1 MRVIVFS
8 LLTLLLSGVAL
19 AQAWDGAE
27 VRSHPAT
34 FFAGVAAGIL
44 AHEAGHAAVAT
55 AYGFDVGLHNLSV
68 VYSGGVMSDSEHL
81 RIASAGIETQWIISE
96 CVLRGSEKQ
105 GEPLGAFKAGLV
117 VSELAVAAAYL
128 TFLKD
133 HEEGDLVGMSQA
145 TGLSTD
151 QLALLV
157 AIPAALDAWRLF
169 GDDVPEWVPN
179 VSLGYKGAGIAAT
192 WTF

>member
-1 MRVIVFS
+1 M
-8 LLTLLLSGVAL
+8 LLLLLSGGAF
-19 AQAWDGAE
+19 ARAWDEVE

-34 FFAGVAAGIL
+34 FLSGLAAGIL
-44 AHEAGHAAVAT
+44 AHETGHLAVAAVEDI
-55 AYGFDVGLHNLSV
+55 DVKWHNLSIT
-68 VYSGGVMSDSEHL
+68 YLGPLTDAEHL
-81 RIASAGIETQWIISE
+81 RVATAGIETQWIISE
-96 CVLRGSEKQ
+96 YVLHRAEKKQ
-105 GEPLGAFKAGLV
+105 QPPGAFKTGLV

-128 TFLKD
+128 TVLKD
-133 HEEGDLVGMSQA
+133 HEEADLVGISNA

-169 GDDVPEWVPN
+169 GQEVPAWVPN